1 MKPCAAFGTEQT
13 AAGQPNSVAPRDIGS
28 MRRRLVPGLS
38 PLVTLQGTTHASL
51 SVHTLLPGR
60 PAESIVIEIRKG
72 QAPAP
77 LLRAQF
83 SVRFRAS
90 FIDPAFRAEDQSIAR
105 LEEIA
110 WQAYTEG
117 RKAPFTQKAGPG
129 YVDPDYD
136 LSTEWVGTKQRIE
149 EAQLRWSDPLI
160 PSRVLLICGSARND
174 GTCPGE
180 MSKTFRLLGIARET
194 LEQVDI
200 LADVLDLSLLTSE
213 YGRKIH
219 PCKGCASTAMPLC
232 HWPCSCYPNHS
243 LNQTNDWMSEIYE
256 RWTAAHAVIIVSP
269 VYWYQSPS
277 PLKLMI
283 DRLVCADGGNPDPTS
298 TSGKKAGKAKELEMA
313 GWDYPQHLAG
323 RAYGLIVHGDVAGIE
338 GSRRALS
345 DWLDWMGFIDAG
357 AQALLDRYIGYYE
370 PYATSHDAL
379 DRDEPVQEEARNVAR
394 AVAKAV
400 VELRAG
406 RLQAVQPILSRPR
419 PK

>member
-1 MKPCAAFGTEQT
+1 
-13 AAGQPNSVAPRDIGS
+13 
-28 MRRRLVPGLS
+28 
-38 PLVTLQGTTHASL
+38 LQS
-51 SVHTLLPGR
+51 R
-60 PAESIVIEIRKG
+60 PAPGVASNFNKPFAVVPVIEIRKG
-72 QAPAP
+72 QAPP
-77 LLRAQF
+77 RLRRDEF

-90 FIDPAFRAEDQSIAR
+90 FIDPAFRDEDHSIAR

-110 WQAYTEG
+110 WQAYAAG

-129 YVDPDYD
+129 YADPHYD
-136 LSTEWVGTKQRIE
+136 LSVEWMAATQRIDA
-149 EAQLRWSDPLI
+149 AQLRWADPVS

-180 MSKTFRLLGIARET
+180 ISKSFRLVGIARAT
-194 LEQVDI
+194 LADADI
-200 LADVLDLSLLTSE
+200 EADVLDLSLVTSE
-213 YGRKIH
+213 YGRNIY

-232 HWPCSCYPNHS
+232 HWPCSCYPNHA
-243 LNQTNDWMSEIYE
+243 LNQSNDWMFEIYE

-298 TSGKKAGKAKELEMA
+298 TAGKKAGKAKALETA
-313 GWDYPQHLAG
+313 GWAYPQHLAG
-323 RAYGLIVHGDVAGIE
+323 RVYGLIVHGDVAGVE

-357 AQALLDRYIGYYE
+357 AQSRLDRYIGYYE
-370 PYATSHDAL
+370 PYATSHETL
-379 DRDEPVQEEARNVAR
+379 DRDVAVQEEARNVAR
-394 AVAKAV
+394 AVAKSV
-400 VELRAG
+400 HELRAG
-406 RLQAVQPILSRPR
+406 RLQAVQPVLSRPR